1 MAVQFYQY
9 VIAGDATLA
18 KVKAAVSCP
27 KEDDELARRCEAKRT
42 RKPSLM
48 AHFDDEHCALKDD
61 DDEALD
67 ALRDGRRGRCEK
79 CDGILELDEI
89 ETNNA

>member
-9 VIAGDATLA
+9 VIAGDASLD
-18 KVKAAVSCP
+18 KVKAAISCP
-27 KEDDELARRCEAKRT
+27 KKDDELDRRYSATRA

-48 AHFDDEHCALKDD
+48 AHFDDEHDAQDD

-67 ALRDGRRGRCEK
+67 ALRNGKRGRCEK
-79 CDGILELDEI
+79 CDGILELTEL